1 MMLKIKL
8 ILALLFI
15 GITLYTKAQQDAKY
29 LYDGNALYYG
39 GNIPESTKL
48 YTKAL
53 EENPNNRKAN
63 YNLGTSL
70 FKSAELLRLGKVAMP
85 PGSKITPDSM
95 AKLIYDQAAQNF
107 AVVAN
112 SVSNKDTL
120 HNAWH
125 NIGNCYLKKKDYQQ
139 AVTAY
144 KKALKYNAKDEETRY
159 NLAYALKHLPKDKK
173 NGGANKN
180 QEQKKKEEDKKDQQK
195 NAQPQQSQMNK
206 EQAEQLLKALMDS
219 ERKLQDKRK
228 QKAEV
233 NTNTLEKDW

>member
-1 MMLKIKL
+1 
-8 ILALLFI
+8 
-15 GITLYTKAQQDAKY
+15 
-29 LYDGNALYYG
+29 
-39 GNIPESTKL
+39 
-48 YTKAL
+48 
-53 EENPNNRKAN
+53 
-63 YNLGTSL
+63 L

>member
-1 MMLKIKL
+1 MKILLNVIL
-8 ILALLFI
+8 IADVFPPSKVI
-15 GITLYTKAQQDAKY
+15 
-29 LYDGNALYYG
+29 DGSY
-39 GNIPESTKL
+39 PESTKL

-144 KKALKYNAKDEETRY
+144 KKALKSKSKSMAFFINF
-159 NLAYALKHLPKDKK
+159 
-173 NGGANKN
+173 N
-180 QEQKKKEEDKKDQQK
+180 Q
-195 NAQPQQSQMNK
+195 
-206 EQAEQLLKALMDS
+206 
-219 ERKLQDKRK
+219 
-228 QKAEV
+228 
-233 NTNTLEKDW
+233 